1 MTPFKK
7 RFQTHWN
14 GLSAQKRNRAI
25 LVVILLCVVLM
36 WTVFSPKNKVT
47 PALPSQPPK
56 ITLANDTIP
65 IEDLWLYRSEQ
76 KLDDN
81 ARALENLQTQ
91 MAELKSLGQ
100 AQTNESVDALKIQVD
115 GLKQLLEEQSL
126 GRLHDMQDIRQPD
139 FEQGVHLSPGNLMT
153 EPRILTQSF
162 SLSQSQTD
170 TKTSKEYIPVG
181 SFAKAILLNG
191 LDASTATTASSNPLP
206 VLMRLTSDA
215 ILPRQF
221 KGEMK
226 TCHVIAGAY
235 GELSTTRVMM
245 RLETITCTDTK
256 GNIFESPIEGYVT
269 GDDGRVGVLGT
280 LRDDTNP
287 LLAKSFAAG
296 LLGGIGQGIADSTG
310 TTSTSALGTVQTY
323 DTDEIFKLGLGEGAS
338 SALDRLAQ
346 YYIDR
351 AEQIYPV
358 IQVAPGRIITLVVS
372 GSQGLLLTKTTLSEG
387 EKK

>member
-1 MTPFKK
+1 MIKLKQPLK
-7 RFQTHWN
+7 THWN
-14 GLSAQKRNRAI
+14 GLSAQKRNRT
-25 LVVILLCVVLM
+25 ILLSSLVCIVVGWVLLN
-36 WTVFSPKNKVT
+36 PKKDNKPVQLNEKPT
-47 PALPSQPPK
+47 
-56 ITLANDTIP
+56 ITLASDTVP
-65 IEDLWLYRSEQ
+65 IEDLWFYRSEQ
-76 KLDDN
+76 QLN
-81 ARALENLQTQ
+81 ENTRVLENLQTDFAQ
-91 MAELKSLGQ
+91 LKSKQ
-100 AQTNESVDALKIQVD
+100 THESTQTNVDALQAQINL
-115 GLKQLLEEQSL
+115 LKEAWEEQQLQQTQSPHPQY
-126 GRLHDMQDIRQPD
+126 GAPD
-139 FEQGVHLSPGNLMT
+139 FEHPGQGSSSWLT
-153 EPRILTQSF
+153 EPRIIHQSF
-162 SLSQSQTD
+162 VLSQPHVQS
-170 TKTSKEYIPVG
+170 KTPNDYIPIG
-181 SFAKAILLNG
+181 SFAQAILLNG

-221 KGEMK
+221 KGKMK

-245 RLETITCTDTK
+245 RLETITCTDK
-256 GNIFESPIEGYVT
+256 AGNIFESIIEGYIT

-323 DTDEIFKLGLGEGAS
+323 DTDEIFKMGLGEGAS
-338 SALDRLAQ
+338 TALDRLAQ

-358 IQVAPGRIITLVVS
+358 IQVAPGRKITLVIS
-372 GSQGLLLTKTTLSEG
+372 GSQGLTLSTSHLE
-387 EKK
+387 EQNK